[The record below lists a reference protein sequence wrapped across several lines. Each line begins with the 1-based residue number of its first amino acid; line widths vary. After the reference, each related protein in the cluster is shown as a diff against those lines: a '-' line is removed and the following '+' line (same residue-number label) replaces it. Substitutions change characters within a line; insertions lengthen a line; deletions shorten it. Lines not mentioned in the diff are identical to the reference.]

1 MTLAA
6 GCPRCPTPVVEVA
19 AGARWSCPAHGQVQ
33 PLWRPAEASYDAF
46 VEHLQASRQLPT
58 YLPWPIAAGWSVTDF
73 GVVGQP
79 PNQPLA
85 TMTCSSGTSEVD
97 GPVDLLVVTEEAGT
111 GLGARCA
118 GLGESEAGSG
128 IGVGPPVARVQI
140 NRTSVALWHVS
151 TSTSAAEFDRSVV
164 AGEVDGRWLW
174 LILRPAAA
182 MLLLGDTLLLRD
194 ISELGAPLLE
204 LPFGGPK
211 PPW

>member
-1 MTLAA
+1 MTLAP
-6 GCPRCPTPVVEVA
+6 GCPRCPTPVVETA
-19 AGARWSCPAHGQVQ
+19 AGARWSCPAHGPVQ
-33 PLWRPAEASYDAF
+33 PLWRPHEASYAAF
-46 VEHLQASRQLPT
+46 TEHLGASEQLPT

-73 GVVGQP
+73 GVVGRRDR
-79 PNQPLA
+79 PLA
-85 TMTCSSGTSEVD
+85 TMTCSSGTSEAD

-118 GLGESEAGSG
+118 GLGDGDPGSG

-140 NRTSVALWHVS
+140 DKTTVALWHVS
-151 TSTSAAEFDRSVV
+151 TSASAQEFDRSVV

-174 LILRPAAA
+174 LVLRPAAA
-182 MLLLGDTLLLRD
+182 MLLLGKTLLLRD
-194 ISELGAPLLE
+194 ISRLGPPLLE